1 MAARP
6 ARRAPPP
13 LRTPP
18 LAPLPPVAPRRGG
31 SRNARAT
38 IYQVGGSLLEL
49 VQSQDKGIGDQ
60 LAENQKALCELK
72 KQIALA
78 SKKNFTLEK
87 EVRNLDQKIA
97 LLIKNR
103 ISLEEVMAQSG
114 DLNLMNRTTTLKDKR
129 EKEHYGQLFYVLQTN
144 TTYIARL
151 AQLVKLGQIDNL
163 LQTVMFTLYGNQYD
177 EYEEHLLLSM
187 FQSVLRV
194 EFENSKSIS
203 NLLRANTA
211 LTRMM
216 TTYTRRSPGQQY
228 LKATLTNILQSIVS
242 DADMAL
248 EINPL
253 KVYDQMVN
261 DYETKQGKVWEGKR
275 KPEQEEAE
283 ANAEVQAMIAPR
295 VQRLGEI
302 SDSIITALIASLDS
316 VPYGIRWIC
325 KQIKIL
331 AKHHFPSCTREQIC
345 TMIGGFF
352 LLRFSNP
359 AIVTPQALAIVDVK
373 VPTNARRNLT
383 LIAKIMQNLANNVR
397 FGGVKESFM
406 GVLNGAL
413 DRNRERLNNFLENLC
428 DVDELEEHLQLDK
441 YLVLGK
447 TDELTINISLNE
459 MYFIHSLL
467 REHLEV
473 LCPAEEGDVH
483 QPMRDILQTLGP
495 APPQLPRK
503 DNANVELVLDK
514 SAYGEDEVD
523 LDDNGQV
530 YAETKYLLFM
540 VLKKL
545 PSLAEDLRFS
555 NNVRELLRAANQL
568 ARQRGNNGLVEMIDR
583 INSNCQ
589 ILVQNG
595 MLSVDDDFAQL
606 QKDAMEEL
614 TNYDAFAKKTA
625 NDLARLRDV
634 ERSIES
640 HREFLMEQLDAYKEY
655 LSNVRQ
661 NCARADSRT
670 SKKAKK
676 EDKKKDKKTRRGPFK
691 YSHNQLEKDGIIME
705 SEVPEERRSSIFF
718 AFSSNSPGMFD
729 VTVMYKTRHIAKITL
744 QLDDLLERQHMNE
757 LEYETDFL
765 KLNVNLLIYLLNKD
779 FVS

>member
-1 MAARP
+1 M
-6 ARRAPPP
+6 
-13 LRTPP
+13 
-18 LAPLPPVAPRRGG
+18 
-31 SRNARAT
+31 
-38 IYQVGGSLLEL
+38 
-49 VQSQDKGIGDQ
+49 QSQDKGAGDQ
-60 LAENQKALCELK
+60 LAENQKQLVELK
-72 KQIALA
+72 KKIALS

-129 EKEHYGQLFYVLQTN
+129 EKQHYGQLFYLLQTN
-144 TTYIARL
+144 TTYMARL

-187 FQSVLRV
+187 FQQVLKV
-194 EFENSKSIS
+194 EFGNSKSIS

-242 DADMAL
+242 DSEMAL
-248 EINPL
+248 EINPI
-253 KVYDQMVN
+253 KVYDQMVM
-261 DYETKQGKVWEGKR
+261 DYETKQGKVWEGPR
-275 KPEQEEAE
+275 KVSSQEEAE
-283 ANAEVQAMIAPR
+283 GDSRVQAMIAPR
-295 VQRLGEI
+295 VQKLGEI
-302 SDSIITALIASLDS
+302 SDSIITALIASVDS

-331 AKHHFPSCTREQIC
+331 ARHHFPDCTREQIC

-359 AIVTPQALAIVDVK
+359 AIVTPQALAIVDIK
-373 VPTNARRNLT
+373 VPANARRNLT

-397 FGGVKESFM
+397 FGGVKEAYM
-406 GVLNGAL
+406 GVLNAAL
-413 DRNRERLNNFLENLC
+413 DRNRERLNNFLDKLC

-467 REHLEV
+467 REHLEF
-473 LCPAEEGDVH
+473 LCPAEEGDAHV
-483 QPMRDILQTLGP
+483 QLRDILQALGP

-503 DNANVELVLDK
+503 DNASVELVLDK
-514 SAYGEDEVD
+514 SIYGEDEVD
-523 LDDNGQV
+523 LDDGDQV

-545 PSLAEDLRFS
+545 PSLAEDVRIS
-555 NNVRELLRAANQL
+555 SNVRELLRVADQL
-568 ARQRGNNGLVEMIDR
+568 ARQRGNSGLVEMIER
-583 INSNCQ
+583 INSNCES
-589 ILVQNG
+589 LVASG
-595 MLSVDDDFAQL
+595 MLSRDNDFAQL

-614 TNYDAFAKKTA
+614 TNYDAFARKTA
-625 NDLARLRDV
+625 SDLSRLRDV
-634 ERSIES
+634 DRSIEG
-640 HREFLMEQLDAYKEY
+640 HRAFLMEQLDAYKEY

-661 NCARADSRT
+661 NCARADTRT
-670 SKKAKK
+670 KKTKK

-691 YSHNQLEKDGIIME
+691 YSHNQLEKDGVIME
-705 SEVPEERRSSIFF
+705 SEVPDDRRSSIFF
-718 AFSSNSPGMFD
+718 AFSSNSPGIFD

-744 QLDDLLERQHMNE
+744 QLDDLLERQHLNE